1 MQATTF
7 EDMGWLHVPSALP
20 RATLDALPL
29 YAALADDAAGT
40 RQLLERPWCAALVA
54 PIRGRLQQ
62 LGVLAHDAV
71 AVQCTLFRK
80 TPECNW
86 KVPYHQDLSIP
97 VAARVEDST
106 LSGWS
111 IKEDGHYVQATDA
124 LLATMVAV
132 RVHLDPC
139 AADAGALRVLSGS
152 HSLGRIDAAQMG
164 AHIAAFDK
172 RANEAVCTAD
182 IGDLLLMRP
191 LLLHASSKAE
201 RPNGRR
207 VLHYLFAPPQPGGGL
222 SWRSAI

>member
-1 MQATTF
+1 MDAAIF
-7 EDMGWLHVPSALP
+7 DDMGWLRVSSALP

-29 YAALADDAAGT
+29 DAVLDDEAAGT
-40 RQLLERPWCAALVA
+40 RQLLEKPWCAALVA
-54 PIRGRLQQ
+54 PIRARLQQ
-62 LGVLAHDAV
+62 LGVLVEDAV

-97 VAARVEDST
+97 VAARVENAA

-124 LLATMVAV
+124 LLANMMAV
-132 RVHLDPC
+132 RVHLDHC
-139 AADAGALRVLSGS
+139 DADAGALRVLSGS
-152 HSLGRIDAAQMG
+152 HRLGRIDAAQIG
-164 AHIAAFDK
+164 AKIAESDM
-172 RANEAVCTAD
+172 RAQEVVCTAD
-182 IGDLLLMRP
+182 VGDLLLMRP
-191 LLLHASSKAE
+191 LLLHASSKAN

-207 VLHYLFAPPQPGGGL
+207 VLHYLFAPLQPGGGL